1 MCFTNINAFTRYNM
15 PLLTLAHQTFIKSM
29 NIVLAFG
36 FCFSPTFAVSVL
48 HALCGEG
55 EGRAGV
61 NTYGPEIL
69 KLFLLWYQ
77 KADLDQSVP

>member
-1 MCFTNINAFTRYNM
+1 MCFTNINAFTRYNV

-48 HALCGEG
+48 HALCGGGREG
-55 EGRAGV
+55 QG
-61 NTYGPEIL
+61 
-69 KLFLLWYQ
+69 
-77 KADLDQSVP
+77 